1 MRYFVMYNGKCMKAY
16 KSLTCALNLVRRKGW
31 QDDFDNDLYITDSK
45 GDCYNPLNGVKRNGI
60 FY

>member
-1 MRYFVMYNGKCMKAY
+1 MYNGKCMKAY
-16 KSLTCALNLVRRKGW
+16 KSLTCALNLVRRKDW

-45 GDCYNPLNGVKRNGI
+45 GDCYNPLNGVKRKGI